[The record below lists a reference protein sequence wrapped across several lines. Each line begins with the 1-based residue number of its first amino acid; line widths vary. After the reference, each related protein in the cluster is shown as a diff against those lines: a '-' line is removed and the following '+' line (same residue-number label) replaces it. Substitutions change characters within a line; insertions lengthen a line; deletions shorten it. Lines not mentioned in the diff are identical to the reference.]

1 MKDKFKKY
9 WEFADSMI
17 SRGLT
22 GAVVSNDIREVRE
35 ISCHGSEELGL
46 EPCKDRMESKKYP
59 NSYFCGACNCGD
71 FSHTLLN
78 NINEKHY
85 SKLDYP
91 RVRCPRQMPGFT
103 NYVPLGIME
112 NDMRK
117 RLIEETFG
125 VQYLSDLNEE
135 KPK

>member
-1 MKDKFKKY
+1 MKNKFRKY

-22 GAVVSNDIREVRE
+22 GAVVSDDIREVRE

-46 EPCKDRMESKKYP
+46 EPCKDRMESKKYA

-78 NINEKHY
+78 NIDEKHY

-103 NYVPLGIME
+103 NYVPLAIME

-125 VQYLSDLNEE
+125 VQYLSSLNEE